1 MKSTVVSLV
10 GVLALLGIGVGGA
23 LALRSVSVAP
33 EASLLTASLAVS
45 GLSGSMVGPQART
58 EVGPQTC
65 TEGGPQTCTEGGA
78 ASAYGGPA
86 SAYGGPAAAS
96 AESAEPVAD
105 GLIYA
110 REYRHW
116 LYEPSTGMSLFWQ
129 NDATTLYVGLISP
142 GTGWAAVAFGGRGGM
157 EGANIIIGYV
167 RNGDVTLE
175 DHYGVSRTQ
184 HRRDRESSLLATGGT
199 ELHGETTLEFAIPL
213 ASGDPQDVDL
223 VPGETISVFLARHES
238 KNDLSIG
245 LTCCGTTWIP
255 LD

>member
-1 MKSTVVSLV
+1 MKSTIVSLV

-23 LALRSVSVAP
+23 LALRN
-33 EASLLTASLAVS
+33 ASAASETSTLAMPLTF
-45 GLSGSMVGPQART
+45 SGSGASA
-58 EVGPQTC
+58 GKS
-65 TEGGPQTCTEGGA
+65 GA
-78 ASAYGGPA
+78 AQMATMPVSSAFGAPG
-86 SAYGGPAAAS
+86 
-96 AESAEPVAD
+96 EPNAD

-116 LYEPSTGMSLFWQ
+116 LYEPNTGMSLFWQ

-142 GTGWAAVAFGGRGGM
+142 GTGCAAVGFGGRDA
-157 EGANIIIGYV
+157 EAGANIIIGCV
-167 RNGDVTLE
+167 RDGDVTLE

-184 HRRDRESSLLATGGT
+184 HRRDRVSSLLEAGGT

-223 VPGETISVFLARHES
+223 VPGKSVAVILARHQTRD
-238 KNDLSIG
+238 DLSVEF
-245 LTCCGTTWIP
+245 TCCGTTWIP

>member
-1 MKSTVVSLV
+1 MKSTIVSLV

-23 LALRSVSVAP
+23 LALRTESKTPDTAILGSSVALFGSEASVRSP
-33 EASLLTASLAVS
+33 EAAPMNPMST
-45 GLSGSMVGPQART
+45 T
-58 EVGPQTC
+58 
-65 TEGGPQTCTEGGA
+65 A
-78 ASAYGGPA
+78 ASGGG
-86 SAYGGPAAAS
+86 SGPD
-96 AESAEPVAD
+96 AD

-167 RNGDVTLE
+167 RNGGVTLE

-184 HRRDRESSLLATGGT
+184 HRRDRESSLLAAGGT

-213 ASGDPQDVDL
+213 ASGDSQDVDL

-238 KNDLSIG
+238 KDDLSIG